1 MRLPACALTTLFL
14 AACATTSPA
23 PVAPPTLAPPPKPIP
38 ASCRPE
44 LLTPPERPA
53 LLPEAMTVRDGLF
66 IGAIDGAL
74 ALKNALLAGELQTCV
89 SDLIAQRGQP

>member
-1 MRLPACALTTLFL
+1 M
-14 AACATTSPA
+14 
-23 PVAPPTLAPPPKPIP
+23 
-38 ASCRPE
+38 
-44 LLTPPERPA
+44 
-53 LLPEAMTVRDGLF
+53 RDGLF